1 MASAPTLAAPYGR
14 NIELGPSNNR
24 GFAPSLPA
32 LNKNVELGPAPK
44 SPIGLLGTK
53 VASRRHLLR
62 NLSGSPGGN
71 TKKFGGKRRT
81 MQKRKRAKKTNKR
94 RH

>member
-1 MASAPTLAAPYGR
+1 MASAPSLAAPYGR

-32 LNKNVELGPAPK
+32 NSKNVELGQAP
-44 SPIGLLGTK
+44 PIGLLGTK
-53 VASRRHLLR
+53 VASLRQLR
-62 NLSGSPGGN
+62 NLSGSPARN
-71 TKKFGGKRRT
+71 TKFGGKRRT